1 MKPWISCPMFCGR
14 SRPTRDVDHVGNDLS
29 GIRVLDLSR
38 VLAAPYATM
47 ALGELG
53 AEVIKIE
60 RPGTG
65 DETRQ
70 WGPPFWE
77 GLAAYFLSTNR
88 NKKSCE
94 VDLRTSQGQD
104 LVRTLATQWADIVIE
119 NFKPGTLERY
129 HLALSDLRDANPR
142 LITATLRGYPEGDD
156 RPGYDFVMQ
165 AGTGLMSLTGPVDQ
179 EPFKVGIAVADITAG
194 LFLLSGVLA
203 ALVTRYESGL
213 GQHVSV
219 SLFDAQLAWWVN
231 VGSAYLV
238 TGDAPQRWGNAHA
251 QLAPYEIFEA
261 QDGHLA
267 LAVGNDR
274 QFVALCD
281 LLGHCEWA
289 NDPRYETNPSRVRN
303 RQRLHDLLQGTI
315 EKNTVDYWVTAMGQH
330 DVPSGPVRSVPEA
343 LRWREQFKPPMH
355 GLVEGVPQM
364 FLPWQ
369 FSRSDTRPKTAPP
382 RLGQH
387 TEEIWALY
395 ERLRKDSRRDG

>member
-1 MKPWISCPMFCGR
+1 MFCGR
-14 SRPTRDVDHVGNDLS
+14 SRLTRDVDHVGNDLS
-29 GIRVLDLSR
+29 GIKVLDLSR

-60 RPGTG
+60 RPGIG

-70 WGPPFWE
+70 WGPPFW
-77 GLAAYFLSTNR
+77 GDQAAYFLSTNR

-94 VDLRTSQGQD
+94 VDLGTSQGQD
-104 LVRTLATQWADIVIE
+104 LVRTLATKWADIVIE

-129 HLALSDLRDANPR
+129 SLALSNLREANPR

-203 ALVTRYESGL
+203 ALVTRYESGE

-219 SLFDAQLAWWVN
+219 SLFDAQLAWWAN

-238 TGDAPQRWGNAHA
+238 TGDAPRRWGNAHA
-251 QLAPYEIFEA
+251 QLAPYELFEA

-267 LAVGNDR
+267 VAVGNDR
-274 QFVALCD
+274 QFIALCA
-281 LLGHCEWA
+281 LLGHDEWA
-289 NDPRYETNPSRVRN
+289 RDPLYKTNPTRVKN
-303 RQRLHDLLQGTI
+303 REALHDLLQGVI
-315 EKNTVDYWVTAMGQH
+315 EKDSVDHWVVAMGRQ

-343 LRWREQFKPPMH
+343 LRWREHFNPPMA

-369 FSRSDTRPKTAPP
+369 FSRLDAQPKMAPP

-387 TEEIWALY
+387 TEEIWSLY
-395 ERLRKDSRRDG
+395 ERLRKDSRQDG

>member
-1 MKPWISCPMFCGR
+1 MSCERGR
-14 SRPTRDVDHVGNDLS
+14 FANPVEHEGTGLTGV
-29 GIRVLDLSR
+29 RVLDLSR

-53 AEVIKIE
+53 AEVVKIE

-70 WGPPFWE
+70 WGPPFW
-77 GLAAYFLSTNR
+77 GDLAAYFLSTNR

-94 VDLRTSQGQD
+94 ADLTTPEGQD

-129 HLALSDLRDANPR
+129 HLGLANLRTENPR

-165 AGTGLMSLTGPVDQ
+165 AATGLMSLTGPVSQ

-203 ALVTRYESGL
+203 ALVNRYQTGQ
-213 GQHVSV
+213 GQHVSL
-219 SLFDAQLAWWVN
+219 SLFDSQLAWWVN
-231 VGSAYLV
+231 VGTAHLV
-238 TGDAPQRWGNAHA
+238 TGDAPRRWGNAHA
-251 QLAPYEIFEA
+251 QLAPYELFQA
-261 QDGHLA
+261 VDGHLA
-267 LAVGNDR
+267 VAVGNDR
-274 QFVALCD
+274 QFTSLCQ
-281 LLGHCEWA
+281 LLGHPEWST
-289 NDPRYETNPSRVRN
+289 DPHYTTNPARVRH
-303 RQRLHDLLQGTI
+303 REELHDLLQREIGCD
-315 EKNTVDYWVTAMGQH
+315 TVEHWTLAMSRC
-330 DVPSGPVRSVPEA
+330 DVPSGPVRTVPEA
-343 LRWREQFKPPMH
+343 LAWRDQFTPPMH
-355 GLVEGVPQM
+355 GQINGIPQM
-364 FLPWQ
+364 FLPWR
-369 FSRSDTRPKTAPP
+369 FSSLPATPKMAPP

-395 ERLRKDSRRDG
+395 EKLRKDS